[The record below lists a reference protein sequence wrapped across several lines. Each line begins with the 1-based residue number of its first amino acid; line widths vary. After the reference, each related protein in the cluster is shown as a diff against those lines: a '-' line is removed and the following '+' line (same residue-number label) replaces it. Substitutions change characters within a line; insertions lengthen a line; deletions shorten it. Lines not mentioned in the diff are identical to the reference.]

1 MENLVTSEQTKPE
14 IHVDVFGTKS
24 APAASQFGKGATDRA
39 EIEQATKARRDLRP
53 GDYYYAK

>member
-1 MENLVTSEQTKPE
+1 VTSEQTKPE

-39 EIEQATKARRDLRP
+39 SIEQATKARLDQRP
-53 GDYYYAK
+53 GDYYGK